1 MDAVGPEV
9 DIVPGR
15 QIPLQPVRVL
25 VRPNLGEPRH
35 GRGRQAAGVRPEQGR
50 QRLGEVARG
59 DALEVEDGDQDFEAL
74 RAPRIRRQERGAEP
88 DAVGALARAVAN
100 AWRANRN
107 RADAGHDLAF
117 AAQVRPWR
125 TTRRRPELRMRASEP
140 WPMQGTRQPPPR
152 PPANQQG
159 PGAAAQSPRSTRSG
173 RWPWRTSRR
182 RPSSVRASEWPSR
195 NAATSAST
203 ARASRDRAPLR
214 STSVNGSENVDGWES
229 FKTVLSLT
237 AYHSFVGEVEARSP
251 PRYAALTLHP
261 VTNFWP

>member
-1 MDAVGPEV
+1 MRSAPW
-9 DIVPGR
+9 
-15 QIPLQPVRVL
+15 PVRS
-25 VRPNLGEPRH
+25 RT
-35 GRGRQAAGVRPEQGR
+35 
-50 QRLGEVARG
+50 
-59 DALEVEDGDQDFEAL
+59 
-74 RAPRIRRQERGAEP
+74 RGA
-88 DAVGALARAVAN
+88 
-100 AWRANRN
+100 
-107 RADAGHDLAF
+107 
-117 AAQVRPWR
+117 R
-125 TTRRRPELRMRASEP
+125 TATG
-140 WPMQGTRQPPPR
+140 PMPVMI
-152 PPANQQG
+152 
-159 PGAAAQSPRSTRSG
+159 SRSG

-229 FKTVLSLT
+229 FKTVSSLT